1 LPPRALENS
10 PAIRSF
16 GDAVAASLCWAAR
29 MSQPPLY
36 RLPEVLEQ
44 METVGDLPRLRS
56 PFACALVIEPGAIPT
71 NHFDRRMPFEP
82 LGG

>member
-1 LPPRALENS
+1 
-10 PAIRSF
+10 
-16 GDAVAASLCWAAR
+16 

-56 PFACALVIEPGAIPT
+56 PFACALGVEPGAVPT
-71 NHFDRRMPFEP
+71 DHLDRRMPFEP
-82 LGG
+82 LGVEAAERSDNTSTTCRRSKSTITVP